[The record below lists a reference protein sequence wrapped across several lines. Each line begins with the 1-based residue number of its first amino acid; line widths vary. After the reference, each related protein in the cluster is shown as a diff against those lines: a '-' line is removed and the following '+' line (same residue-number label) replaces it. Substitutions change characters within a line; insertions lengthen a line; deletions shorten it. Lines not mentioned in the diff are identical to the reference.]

1 MLRPG
6 LPKTQVDG
14 RPGVGKALKL
24 LLDDNRIFARL
35 TKEEEIGYTLIY
47 IPPPGGYGCKKYRVP
62 IYL

>member
-24 LLDDNRIFARL
+24 LLDNNRIFARL

-47 IPPPGGYGCKKYRVP
+47 TPTRGVWV
-62 IYL
+62 

>member
-24 LLDDNRIFARL
+24 LLDDNRIYAHL

-47 IPPPGGYGCKKYRVP
+47 TPTRGVWVQEI
-62 IYL
+62 